1 MFLAAYLFA
10 LVLGG
15 TLLGASSVLGGHA
28 DADADADVAALDGGD
43 GDLDAHPGADHD
55 AADHAD
61 HADPTAAPVGDL
73 VQVAQ
78 NLPARR
84 RRRRL
89 AGLFS
94 LRFWTFFAAFFGL
107 TGVTLEGLGLAPALP
122 GLIAAL
128 LMGTTAGGTAT
139 AAFRRLGASTTGVA
153 AASSDYLGKSG
164 RVLVPIHPGGLGKIR
179 MTLRGTTVD
188 VLAAT
193 EAESIDIGEHAL
205 VIEMRDT
212 TAIVVRQPALAAD
225 RADP

>member
-15 TLLGASSVLGGHA
+15 TLLGASIVLGGHA
-28 DADADADVAALDGGD
+28 EADAPELEGGD
-43 GDLDAHPGADHD
+43 ADLDAHPGGDHEP
-55 AADHAD
+55 ADHAD
-61 HADPTAAPVGDL
+61 HHADPTAPPVGDL
-73 VQVAQ
+73 VQVARG
-78 NLPARR
+78 LPARR
-84 RRRRL
+84 RARL

-107 TGVTLEGLGLAPALP
+107 TGVTLEGLGLAAALPALV
-122 GLIAAL
+122 AAL
-128 LMGTTAGGTAT
+128 LMGLMAGGTAT
-139 AAFRRLGASTTGVA
+139 AAFRRLSASTTGIA
-153 AASSDYLGKSG
+153 AASRDYVGKSG

-188 VLAAT
+188 VLAA
-193 EAESIDIGEHAL
+193 AEGETIDVGEQAL

-212 TAIVVRQPALAAD
+212 TAIVVRQPALVAAD